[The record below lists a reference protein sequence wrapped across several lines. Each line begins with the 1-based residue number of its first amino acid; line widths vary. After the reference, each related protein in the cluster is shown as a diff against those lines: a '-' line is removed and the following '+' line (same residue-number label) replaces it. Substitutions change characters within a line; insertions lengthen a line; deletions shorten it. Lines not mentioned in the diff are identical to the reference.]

1 MSSSNSKVK
10 ESKKYNKLFSYIAK
24 LFFKSWTT
32 YICFLGFAGI
42 LVIVSMIPY
51 WIRDDLRKKEILDLI
66 FYMEIAISCIGISA
80 QSIIKICQIFL
91 DPQRDGIEILIL
103 SKPIRRIDIWMAR
116 TFFWLGFV
124 GFVALINIAIMN
136 FSVIF
141 SPWSSLLTKDDYLL
155 LSVGALLS
163 QVTISLFLMGVT
175 LLVGYLFGN
184 RVARSVSPGILTCS
198 YIVSSFSPF
207 ISSVINP
214 VTPLKK
220 INDDFLAYINN
231 KDTNIISQINNKIS
245 SMGITIRNPIS
256 RIETKFGFNAF
267 IAKNDRL
274 ELDTNAFRFLD
285 GDGFDYYPEIQFN
298 ANFENE
304 IINSLFMWLYE
315 SQKGKQI
322 NFDPFLVSLDYLNPI
337 SGVLKIARTNSQYN
351 TRIQTMLSGII
362 EGNQTLSRYSSY
374 SNIAPDFG
382 NNKHY
387 NKSEQNTQDPTPPT
401 TPSTPSITYY
411 TTYQRRDFDIPW
423 VIAINWITISA
434 FLFAA
439 SSYIYMR
446 KDFR

>member
-1 MSSSNSKVK
+1 MSEVKV
-10 ESKKYNKLFSYIAK
+10 SKKYNKLFSYISK

-32 YICFLGFAGI
+32 YICFFGFASV
-42 LVIVSMIPY
+42 LVLVSMIPY
-51 WIRDDLRKKEILDLI
+51 WMPENLRRKEVLDLI

-80 QSIIKICQIFL
+80 QSIIKICQIYL

-103 SKPIRRIDIWMAR
+103 SKPVRRIDIWIAR
-116 TFFWLGFV
+116 TIFWLGFI

-136 FSVIF
+136 FSVLF
-141 SPWSSLLTKDDYLL
+141 SPWSTLLSKDDFLL

-175 LLVGYLFGN
+175 LLIGYLFGN

-214 VTPLKK
+214 ITPLKK
-220 INDDFLAYINN
+220 INDDFLTFVN
-231 KDTNIISQINNKIS
+231 KPDIISQINSKIGD
-245 SMGITIRNPIS
+245 MGITTNKPIS
-256 RIETKFGFNAF
+256 KIETNLGPNGFVARNE
-267 IAKNDRL
+267 RL
-274 ELDTNAFRFLD
+274 EFNSFRFLD
-285 GDGFDYYPEIQFN
+285 ADGVDYFSKIREN
-298 ANFENE
+298 TNFETE
-304 IINSLFMWLYE
+304 IINNFFNWLYE

-322 NFDPFLVSLDYLNPI
+322 HFDSFLVSLDYLNPI
-337 SGVLKIARTNSQYN
+337 SGVLKIARTNSKYN
-351 TRIQTMLSGII
+351 TKIQTMLSGII
-362 EGNQTLSRYSSY
+362 DGNQTLSRYSSY
-374 SNIAPDFG
+374 SNIAPIFE

-387 NKSEQNTQDPTPPT
+387 MIENTPESPT
-401 TPSTPSITYY
+401 TPSSKTYY
-411 TTYQRRDFDIPW
+411 TTYQKKDFDVPW

-439 SSYIYMR
+439 SSYVYMR